1 MSFADFINLIERAL
15 NFKLFQIQQSWV
27 TISTILILASVL
39 VVFLIFSKIFSKFFV
54 RRVLKRRHLSED
66 TTDVLTVVTQCL
78 VMIVG
83 MVVACH
89 AAGIDLGGI
98 NQLFYFQ
105 IFQIKQTPVTAFS
118 IFLFLLVFFLFLVF
132 SHIFCKLLLVRMTKK
147 LHVDEGT
154 IYTFTRITHYT
165 IMFVGALVAFQFVGI
180 DLSGLVV
187 IFGALSVGIGFGLQN
202 LTSNFI
208 SGLIILLERPI
219 KVGDRVTVGDI
230 EGDVVE
236 INIRS
241 TIVRSLNNI
250 SIIVPNSE
258 FVSTQVINWSHGDL
272 KVRLDIDV
280 GVSYG
285 SDLDTVLRCLQEVA
299 EENSEILKKPP
310 PEALHLGFGD
320 SSWNMRLRAWIAHP
334 KRHTY
339 VRSDINCAIVRKFRE
354 NNVEIPF
361 PQRDVHVRS
370 PLPIPL
376 NSRDSRHE
384 TESENEAD

>member
-1 MSFADFINLIERAL
+1 MTFADFINLIERVL
-15 NFKLFQIQQSWV
+15 NFKLIKIQQSWV
-27 TISTILILASVL
+27 TVSTILILSSVL
-39 VVFLIFSKIFSKFFV
+39 VVFLLFSKIFSNFFV
-54 RRVLKRRHLSED
+54 RRVLRRRQLSED

-78 VMIVG
+78 VMIIGV
-83 MVVACH
+83 VVACH
-89 AAGIDLGGI
+89 AAGIDLSGI

-105 IFQIKQTPVTAFS
+105 IFQVKQTPVTVFS
-118 IFLFLLVFFLFLVF
+118 IFLFLFVFFLFLVF

-154 IYTFTRITHYT
+154 IYTFTRITHYA
-165 IMFVGALVAFQFVGI
+165 IMFIGALVAFQFVGI

-219 KVGDRVTVGDI
+219 KVGDRVTVGDV
-230 EGDVVE
+230 EGDVAE

-241 TIVRSLNNI
+241 TEVRSLNNI
-250 SIIVPNSE
+250 SVIVPNSE
-258 FVSTQVINWSHGDL
+258 FVSSQVINWSHGDL

-285 SDLDTVLRCLQEVA
+285 SDLDTVLRCLIEVA
-299 EENSEILKKPP
+299 EQHPEVLQKPA

-320 SSWNMRLRAWIAHP
+320 SSWNMRLRIWIAHP
-334 KRHTY
+334 KRHPY

-354 NNVEIPF
+354 NGVEIPF
-361 PQRDVHVRS
+361 PQRDFHIRS
-370 PLPIPL
+370 PLPVPL
-376 NSRDSRHE
+376 NTQDE
-384 TESENEAD
+384 